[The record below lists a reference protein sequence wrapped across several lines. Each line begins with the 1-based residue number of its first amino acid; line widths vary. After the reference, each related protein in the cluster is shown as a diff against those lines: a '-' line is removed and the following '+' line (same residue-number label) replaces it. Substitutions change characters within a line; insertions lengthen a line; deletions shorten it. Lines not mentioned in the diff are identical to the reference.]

1 MAPSVP
7 RCSAAQSVRA
17 IGPTTW
23 SFGAPRA
30 PSQTHTLAVVGR
42 LNEATGWPEEFVKVI
57 TVPLVRPKYFTFGW
71 SVNGCTV
78 SVLVVYAFQALAMYG
93 SRYVALNS
101 PASAALPGAS
111 PRRTVPSARVTTVLP
126 QPAWALTWSMTF
138 WRPLALSAPVVCVAP
153 SAPVTV
159 TACGTAN
166 MSTWE
171 LLSHRPASL

>member
-1 MAPSVP
+1 MVPSVL

-30 PSQTHTLAVVGR
+30 PSQPQTLLVDGR
-42 LNEATGWPEEFVKVI
+42 LNEATCWPAAFVKVI
-57 TVPLVRPKYFTFGW
+57 TVPLVWPKYFTFGW

-78 SVLVVYAFQALAMYG
+78 RVLDAYAFQALAMYG
-93 SRYVALNS
+93 SRYVELNS

-111 PRRTVPSARVTTVLP
+111 TRSTVPSPRVTTVLP

-138 WRPLALSAPVVCVAP
+138 CRPLALSAPVVCVAP

-171 LLSHRPASL
+171 L